1 MSVLKQIKFGSTS
14 TPIAKSVVAINSE
27 STKALSVVAT
37 NDQLTDNADPTYTI
51 ALAVDGKTITKTGN
65 DGLATALQL
74 KYHAAV
80 TEGTPKGAYIA
91 LEDNTG
97 ASISGSEIPVADI
110 IGNGV
115 LKSASYSETT
125 GVLTLTFATAS
136 GTDTTVQIDL
146 GKLFDID
153 DIIINS
159 TDGSANYLSFDLA
172 NPAAE
177 TGQAVLSVKLADVTY
192 TATVPGTSEANLTVD
207 TTKGKMLAADDA
219 IPAIKSYVDDAI
231 AIKVSDAVLTGYA
244 KGEKPASTAIAAT
257 DDVKGAIAKLEHQVD
272 DAEAAAIAA
281 INALDFTDTPVDSQ
295 YVTKVDETDGK
306 VSVARA
312 DVSAAKLN
320 NYTKGTTELP
330 LAATDTINVALSK
343 LENSVGA
350 IQYKVDGTT
359 LEFFG
364 MTAHA

>member
-192 TATVPGTSEANLTVD
+192 TATVPGTSKANLTVD

-219 IPAIKSYVDDAI
+219 IPAIKSYVDDVLDNAI
-231 AIKVSDAVLTGYA
+231 D
-244 KGEKPASTAIAAT
+244 
-257 DDVKGAIAKLEHQVD
+257 
-272 DAEAAAIAA
+272 
-281 INALDFTDTPVDSQ
+281 ALDFTDTPVDSQ

-330 LAATDTINVALSK
+330 LAATDTINQALSK